1 VILTAAIFQHNRPS
15 SAFYMRYFSLI
26 LFAGFLVFSVDFATQ
41 NTDRVMIN
49 YTLDWLN
56 FSFQTERPVFVP
68 VFFTFAF
75 GIIFSVFY
83 FFFYH
88 AVLLRNLSKQ
98 KKEIKRLK
106 RLVVNEREKQ
116 GTMEER
122 NSELQQIV
130 ERVQNRVDLQNDPDP
145 QLLEDREN
153 TKVTE

>member
-1 VILTAAIFQHNRPS
+1 
-15 SAFYMRYFSLI
+15 MRYFSLI
-26 LFAGFLVFSVDFATQ
+26 LFAAILVFSIDFATQ
-41 NTDRVMIN
+41 NTDRVMLN

-56 FSFQTERPVFVP
+56 FSFQTEHPVFVP

-88 AVLLRNLSKQ
+88 AVLVRTLHKQ

-106 RLVVNEREKQ
+106 RLVVAEREKH

-130 ERVQNRVDLQNDPDP
+130 ERVQNRVHVQNYPEP
-145 QLLEDREN
+145 PELESG
-153 TKVTE
+153 

>member
-1 VILTAAIFQHNRPS
+1 
-15 SAFYMRYFSLI
+15 MRYFSLI
-26 LFAGFLVFSVDFATQ
+26 IFAGFIVFSVDFATQ
-41 NTDRVMIN
+41 NTEHVILN

-56 FSFQTERPVFVP
+56 FSYQTERPVFVT

-88 AVLLRNLSKQ
+88 AILLRNLRKQ

-106 RLVVNEREKQ
+106 RLVATEREKH

-130 ERVQNRVDLQNDPDP
+130 ERVQNRADLNNDPDP
-145 QLLEDREN
+145 PALESANPEKLLSE
-153 TKVTE
+153 